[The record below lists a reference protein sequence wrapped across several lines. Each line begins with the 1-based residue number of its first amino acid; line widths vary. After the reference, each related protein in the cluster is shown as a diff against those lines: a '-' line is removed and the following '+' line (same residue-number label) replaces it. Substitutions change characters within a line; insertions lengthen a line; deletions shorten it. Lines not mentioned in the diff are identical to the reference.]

1 MKTQV
6 AKILRILF
14 PFALGGAILYWMY
27 RNIDFHQIEDV
38 ALHHMKWE
46 WMLISFIPGI
56 AAQVLRALRWRQ
68 TLHPLGLKTR
78 ARVAVCAIYLSYA
91 ASLVIPRVGEFLR
104 CGILN
109 RKDGIPFAKSLGTVV
124 TERIV
129 DMIIMALLCA
139 VVIFWQWDKFSEFFA
154 LTGVSFS
161 GTLSRFT
168 STGILVSVICAL
180 CIVILL
186 VYLVSKLSVLRK
198 VKAMMH
204 GLLEGILS
212 LRAVKD
218 IPLYIAYSLGIW
230 VCYFLHYYI
239 TFYCFG
245 FTENLGL
252 AAGIVSFC
260 TGSIAVI
267 VPTPNG
273 AGPWHFAV
281 KTILVLYGLGAT
293 QAVIFAIIVHTVQT
307 GLLVA
312 LGIYGW
318 LLLQFTKPRSLPASP
333 STPAT
338 SSSTP
343 VISPSTPTSSP
354 SSPATSPSTAV
365 SSPSP
370 SVSAT
375 STTVTSPSSPT
386 TFSSSLATSP
396 SSSVSCTSTPA
407 STSSPSSIPS
417 PSSSSS

>member
-78 ARVAVCAIYLSYA
+78 VRVAVCAIYLSYA

-168 STGILVSVICAL
+168 STGILVSAICAL

-186 VYLVSKLSVLRK
+186 IYLVSRLSVLRK

-218 IPLYIAYSLGIW
+218 IPLYIVYSLGIW

-318 LLLQFTKPRSLPASP
+318 LLLQFTKPRSLPSSP
-333 STPAT
+333 SSSASSPSSSAA

-343 VISPSTPTSSP
+343 
-354 SSPATSPSTAV
+354 
-365 SSPSP
+365 
-370 SVSAT
+370 VSAT
-375 STTVTSPSSPT
+375 STTIASPSSPA

-396 SSSVSCTSTPA
+396 SSSVSSPSTPA
-407 STSSPSSIPS
+407 TFSSASSIPS
-417 PSSSSS
+417 PSSESS